1 MKQTL
6 IPIAVI
12 TAAALLGSGCD
23 TKARQINETQAITTI
38 SGIDIQDWNKAA
50 NELSVQ
56 LLASGVLDNAPRKP
70 AVLAISR
77 FINNTTQQVD
87 MDLLNKTVRI
97 NLLNSGKVLTT
108 TTMGLGGQAEDPMA
122 AGIAQERAILS
133 PGTPPPA
140 GMSPDYTL
148 TGKIIQVQARAG
160 NMRQSTFA
168 FQMSL
173 TDARNGLAVWEAEKQ
188 IIKQGTKA
196 GVGF

>member
-1 MKQTL
+1 MKRL
-6 IPIAVI
+6 II
-12 TAAALLGSGCD
+12 TTALAAAAAGYLTGCE
-23 TKARQINETQAITTI
+23 TKAREIQETQAITTVG
-38 SGIDIQDWNKAA
+38 GIDIQDWNKAA
-50 NELSVQ
+50 NDLSMQ
-56 LLASGVLDNAPRKP
+56 LLASPALASAPRQP

-97 NLLNSGKVLTT
+97 NLLNSGKVVTT
-108 TTMGLGGQAEDPMA
+108 TTIGLGGPEDPLA
-122 AGIAQERAILS
+122 AGIAQERAILN
-133 PGTPPPA
+133 PNNPA
-140 GMSPDYTL
+140 AAAASPDYTL

-173 TDARNGLAVWEAEKQ
+173 TDLRSGLAVWEGEKQ

>member
-1 MKQTL
+1 MKLTF
-6 IPIAVI
+6 I
-12 TAAALLGSGCD
+12 TFAAMSGLALVALGCVD
-23 TKARQINETQAITTI
+23 ARPINETEAITTVG
-38 SGIDIQDWNKAA
+38 GIDIQDWNKAA

-56 LLASGVLDNAPRKP
+56 MLASGVLENAPRRP

-77 FINNTTQQVD
+77 FVNNTTQQVD

-108 TTMGLGGQAEDPMA
+108 TTTGLGGQAEDPLA
-122 AGIAQERAILS
+122 AGIAQEQAILT
-133 PGTPPPA
+133 PGTSAPA
-140 GMSPDYTL
+140 GLSPNYTL

-160 NMRQSTFA
+160 KMRQSTFA

-173 TDARNGLAVWEAEKQ
+173 TDVRNGLAVWEGEKQ
-188 IIKQGTKA
+188 IIKQGTRA

>member
-1 MKQTL
+1 MKLTL
-6 IPIAVI
+6 TFAVA
-12 TAAALLGSGCD
+12 TAALAVLVGGCD

-50 NELSVQ
+50 NELSMQ
-56 LLASGVLDNAPRKP
+56 MLASGVLESAPRKP

-77 FINNTTQQVD
+77 FVNNTTQQVD

-108 TTMGLGGQAEDPMA
+108 TTTGLGGQAEDPLA
-122 AGIAQERAILS
+122 AGIAQERAILT
-133 PGTPPPA
+133 PGTPPQA

-173 TDARNGLAVWEAEKQ
+173 TDVRNGLAVWEGEKQ

>member
-1 MKQTL
+1 MKLT
-6 IPIAVI
+6 IAI
-12 TAAALLGSGCD
+12 ATAAAGLAVFVGGCD

-50 NELSVQ
+50 NELSTQ
-56 LLASGVLDNAPRKP
+56 MLASGVLENAPRKP

-77 FINNTTQQVD
+77 FVNNTTQQVD

-108 TTMGLGGQAEDPMA
+108 TTTGLGGQAEDPLA
-122 AGIAQERAILS
+122 AGIAQERAILT
-133 PGTPPPA
+133 PGTPPQA

-173 TDARNGLAVWEAEKQ
+173 TDVRNGLAVWEGEKQ